1 MTTKIH
7 HVAALALSLAVTLG
21 LFSSVAGL
29 SATSHAGQL
38 LAKAGTVAP
47 RA

>member
-1 MTTKIH
+1 MTAKTH

-29 SATSHAGQL
+29 SAPSHAGVL
-38 LAKAGTVAP
+38 LAKAAAAAP
-47 RA
+47 QA